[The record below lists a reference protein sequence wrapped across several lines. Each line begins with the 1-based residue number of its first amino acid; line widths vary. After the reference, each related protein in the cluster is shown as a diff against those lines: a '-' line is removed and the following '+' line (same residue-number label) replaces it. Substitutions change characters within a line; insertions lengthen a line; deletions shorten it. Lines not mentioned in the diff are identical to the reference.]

1 MRIAITGASGLLGT
15 AVSVALRERG
25 DTVTRMVRSRDAAAA
40 SDAIFWDPAT
50 GSLDAEGLT
59 GHDAIVNLA
68 GENIAGIWTDA
79 KKKRIRN
86 SRVGG
91 TRLIAETLASMPR
104 DRRPH
109 VLVSASAVGYYGDR
123 PPDQPLTEESPPG
136 EGFMAEVVQDW
147 EAAAD
152 PAREAGVR
160 VVHLRFGPVLD
171 RDALLLQAT
180 ATATRLG
187 LGATI
192 GDGSQPFP
200 WTTRDEVVRLVLFA
214 LDRPD
219 LSGRINAA
227 APERTTNR
235 SYADTLARVL
245 GRPRVLRIPPFA
257 VRLIGPLG
265 QELLRGAW
273 VVPAKLEA
281 AGYAWLD
288 PSLEPALRRLLRK
301 P

>member
-1 MRIAITGASGLLGT
+1 MKIAITGASGLLGT
-15 AVSVALRERG
+15 AVSAALRERG
-25 DTVTRMVRSRDAAAA
+25 DAVTRMVRSREAAAA
-40 SDAIFWDPAT
+40 GDAIFWDPAT
-50 GSLDAEGLT
+50 RSVDAAGLA
-59 GHDAIVNLA
+59 GHDAVINLA
-68 GENIAGIWTDA
+68 GENIAGLWTAA
-79 KKKRIRN
+79 KKQRIRD

-91 TRLIAETLASMPR
+91 TRLLAETLAALPA
-104 DRRPH
+104 DRRPA
-109 VLVSASAVGYYGDR
+109 VLVNASGISYFGDR
-123 PPDQPLTEESPPG
+123 PRDQPMTEASPPG
-136 EGFMAEVVQDW
+136 EGFMAELVQDW

-152 PAREAGVR
+152 PAREAGLR

-180 ATATRLG
+180 ATATRVG
-187 LGATI
+187 LGAVL

-219 LSGRINAA
+219 IEGRVNAA

-245 GRPRVLRIPPFA
+245 GRPRVLRIPALA

-265 QELLRGAW
+265 QEMLRGAW
-273 VVPAKLEA
+273 VLPAKLDA
-281 AGYAWLD
+281 AGYEWLD
-288 PSLEPALRRLLRK
+288 PRLEPALRRLLGK